1 MEGTPGKIPRFTSP
15 HVGPLTV
22 KGVRV
27 GVTGPRGHL
36 AGLPPVA
43 VTTARRTT
51 RRRDGGGAL
60 PPPRPVSYTWN
71 RGGRLK
77 ELRIRHL
84 ARKFL
89 HVWSRKVFGRVLP
102 SAARAHHRRA
112 VLRRAFGTWQEA
124 WWISRREWKLL
135 IRADYHLRFQ
145 LYARTWRAWQR
156 YIQLRRDKAAVHAV
170 AQRHARSSLMRGA
183 WAGWRRFLGDQKR
196 ERAMLSEAERFS
208 LELLLR
214 RSWSAWLRRLRWQRR
229 QQEKQGAALRHWALH
244 LQHKAWVQ
252 WSEGLRAREA
262 ERCREQLADAHR
274 HRAGLRRAL
283 AAWRSYVGARRQKRE
298 LYERARGL
306 CQRRALAS
314 CVARWRSAWEDRQR
328 ERDKLEAALALA
340 TGARLRRALLHWR
353 HYVVLAEDEQ
363 NRWREAGAFQDRLLL
378 RRSLVALRGH
388 ATAARGAKIHAVL
401 AEQQRRQWL
410 MRSCWRRWQGS
421 SEEREEQRL
430 SSLAAVAREHRR
442 RCLLRRAVRFWRHR
456 ARTAKVHES
465 RLRVAAARHASR
477 VLPRALG
484 QWRAYAVRRR
494 RQREMEGEAAL
505 FRRATVGA
513 WAFHRWWEQAGSK
526 REERLAER
534 MAILHHEHQLRAGI
548 FFLWRKRTADVE
560 DDRRQEAQAVAYH
573 CARSSRRCLLAWR
586 SFVARAKESRTR
598 EGLVVQHRRR
608 QRLSISWQ
616 AWRAFVRREKEK
628 RDSLARADSHC
639 RLKLLQLHVAA
650 WKRQHADRLAVLEEV
665 RVREQRHQ
673 RCELRRAVLAWRT
686 NALAGKQERL
696 LTAEAQRHYERALAK
711 RALWE
716 WREATVVRV
725 RHQQETRAR
734 SEWAQSRLDL
744 LMLRRRFG
752 SWRLRLAAAVR
763 ERRAAEQADRHR
775 RRALLGQGLAA
786 WLSHHALCIRKT
798 LLHRRS
804 EWLLS
809 ARLSRTYFAIWSH
822 RLSERRAEA
831 TLTCVALWHWSLV
844 LQGKVLVAWVAF
856 TRERARRRARLSL
869 AMETYRRHLLRDGA
883 AQLLRHAAQSAHER
897 SRRVAARHAQ
907 SVYSVHQL
915 IHRCALRWR
924 RKTLEH
930 RELRARL
937 AEDPSVAAT
946 TTKKKKTVTFDLMSP
961 AEQLAG
967 AMGGGTRRQGPVR
980 SNCRPLASSSVHF
993 SVEALGDGP
1002 ALELQKGG
1010 VIARSETRYGEGA
1023 PPPPHRTGSP
1033 PWLRG
1038 RTQPRRPSF
1047 LLESLQRD
1055 GLVGRLRSEAID
1067 RHLPAGQLVSCG
1079 ERSGPLAQAPAGA
1092 DSSSAPGAGSSG
1104 TSHGTGHVP
1113 VATFAGPG
1121 EKTPVDWGSLPAVR
1135 RGDASLGRPG
1145 LAQDL
1150 GARPSSLL
1158 SSQHALSGFGP
1169 AGSGPLRS
1177 WPWGAAPV
1185 IADAAGGEE
1194 EGARGASGDG
1204 CPLAAPAN
1212 WKEPLLP
1219 PSSFTLPAATKF
1231 VPKSDRRGKYCHVT
1245 EKASEMTDDDDDDGD
1260 EHLTIGAHK
1269 PGVASWGEDDEVGAG
1284 SADTSLDMAELL
1296 RIHNELEEYNEDR
1309 TRLRSLQRQATVLRG
1324 WLSSVEAVERERG
1337 GGRREE
1343 EVEVAAS
1350 AAGEEESVGSSHQI
1364 QQELAEVTHEV
1375 ERQTA
1380 LVERNR
1386 ARVEHLVARVRQLSA
1401 PLGV

>member
-1 MEGTPGKIPRFTSP
+1 MEGTPGKVPRFTSSP
-15 HVGPLTV
+15 NVGPLTV

-27 GVTGPRGHL
+27 GVTGPRVHL
-36 AGLPPVA
+36 AGLPPAA
-43 VTTARRTT
+43 VTT
-51 RRRDGGGAL
+51 RRRRSSRTRDVGAL
-60 PPPRPVSYTWN
+60 PPPRPVTYTWS

-112 VLRRAFGTWQEA
+112 VLQRAFGTWQEA

-135 IRADYHLRFQ
+135 IRADCHLRFQ
-145 LYARTWRAWQR
+145 LYARTWRAWQC
-156 YIQLRRDKAAVHAV
+156 YVQLRRDKEAVNAV

-183 WAGWRRFLGDQKR
+183 WGGWRRFLGGQKR
-196 ERAMLSEAERFS
+196 ERAMRSEAVRFS

-229 QQEKQGAALRHWALH
+229 QQEKQGAALQHWALH
-244 LQHKAWVQ
+244 LQYKAWVQ

-262 ERCREQLADAHR
+262 ERRREQLADAHR
-274 HRAGLRRAL
+274 HRAGLHRAL
-283 AAWRSYVGARRQKRE
+283 AAWRSYAGERRRKRE

-314 CVARWRSAWEDRQR
+314 CVARWRSAWEDRQQ

-340 TGARLRRALLHWR
+340 AGARLRRALLHWR
-353 HYVVLAEDEQ
+353 HYVILAEDEQ
-363 NRWREAGAFQDRLLL
+363 DRWREAGAFQDRLLL
-378 RRSLVALRGH
+378 RRSLLALQGH
-388 ATAARGAKIHAVL
+388 ATAVRDTRIHAVL

-410 MRSCWRRWQGS
+410 MRSCWRHWQGS
-421 SEEREEQRL
+421 CDEREEQRL
-430 SSLAAVAREHRR
+430 SSLTAAACEHRR
-442 RCLLRRAVRFWRHR
+442 RSLVRRAVRCWLHR
-456 ARTAKVHES
+456 ARTTKAHES
-465 RLRVAAARHASR
+465 RLSVAAARHASR

-505 FRRATVGA
+505 FRRATVRA
-513 WAFHRWWEQAGSK
+513 WVFHRWWEQAGSK

-560 DDRRQEAQAVAYH
+560 DDRRKEAQAVAYH
-573 CARSSRRCLLAWR
+573 RARSLRRCLLAWR
-586 SFVARAKESRTR
+586 SFVARAKESRVR
-598 EGLVVQHRRR
+598 EGLVVQRRCR
-608 QRLSISWQ
+608 QRLSVSWQ
-616 AWRAFVRREKEK
+616 AWRAFVRREREK
-628 RDSLARADSHC
+628 RDLLARADSHC
-639 RLKLLQLHVAA
+639 RLKVLQLHMAA

-665 RVREQRHQ
+665 RVREQRHR

-711 RALWE
+711 RALRE

-725 RHQQETRAR
+725 RRQQETRAR
-734 SEWAQSRLDL
+734 LEWARSQLNL
-744 LMLRRRFG
+744 PTLRRRFG
-752 SWRLRLAAAVR
+752 SWRLRLAAAAR
-763 ERRAAEQADRHR
+763 ERRAAEQAECHR
-775 RRALLGQGLAA
+775 RRALLGRGLAA
-786 WLSHHALCIRKT
+786 WLSHHALCFRKT

-809 ARLSRTYFAIWSH
+809 TRLSRTYFAIWSH

-844 LQGKVLVAWVAF
+844 LQGKVLAAWVAF

-869 AMETYRRHLLRDGA
+869 AMEAYRRQLLRDGA

-915 IHRCALRWR
+915 VHRCALRWR

-946 TTKKKKTVTFDLMSP
+946 TTKKKKSVTFDLMSP
-961 AEQLAG
+961 AGQLAG
-967 AMGGGTRRQGPVR
+967 AMGGGMRRQGPVR
-980 SNCRPLASSSVHF
+980 SNCLPLASSSVHC
-993 SVEALGDGP
+993 SVEALGGGP

-1023 PPPPHRTGSP
+1023 PPPPPHRSGSP
-1033 PWLRG
+1033 PRLRG

-1055 GLVGRLRSEAID
+1055 RLVGRLRSEAID

-1079 ERSGPLAQAPAGA
+1079 ERSGPLAQASAGA
-1092 DSSSAPGAGSSG
+1092 DSSSRPGAGSG
-1104 TSHGTGHVP
+1104 TGHGTGHVP

-1121 EKTPVDWGSLPAVR
+1121 EETPVDWGSLPAVR
-1135 RGDASLGRPG
+1135 RGDASLARPV
-1145 LAQDL
+1145 LVPDL
-1150 GARPSSLL
+1150 GARPPSLL
-1158 SSQHALSGFGP
+1158 SSQRAPSGFGP
-1169 AGSGPLRS
+1169 AGSGPLRP

-1185 IADAAGGEE
+1185 IADAG
-1194 EGARGASGDG
+1194 EGARGVSGDG

-1231 VPKSDRRGKYCHVT
+1231 VPKSDRRGNYCHVT
-1245 EKASEMTDDDDDDGD
+1245 EKASEMTDDDDDGD

-1269 PGVASWGEDDEVGAG
+1269 SGVASWGEDDEEGGG
-1284 SADTSLDMAELL
+1284 SADASLDMAELL

-1324 WLSSVEAVERERG
+1324 WLSSVEAAERERG

-1343 EVEVAAS
+1343 EVA

-1386 ARVEHLVARVRQLSA
+1386 ERVERLVARVSQLSA

>member
-170 AQRHARSSLMRGA
+170 AQRHGAPGPRGCGGCGGSGGSRRSRAPRFAIGRCTCSTRPGCSGARGSVRGKPSVVGSSLPTRTATVPACAGRWRPGA
-183 WAGWRRFLGDQKR
+183 PTWG
-196 ERAMLSEAERFS
+196 
-208 LELLLR
+208 
-214 RSWSAWLRRLRWQRR
+214 
-229 QQEKQGAALRHWALH
+229 
-244 LQHKAWVQ
+244 
-252 WSEGLRAREA
+252 
-262 ERCREQLADAHR
+262 
-274 HRAGLRRAL
+274 RAGK
-283 AAWRSYVGARRQKRE
+283 SGSSTSE
-298 LYERARGL
+298 PGG
-306 CQRRALAS
+306 CAS
-314 CVARWRSAWEDRQR
+314 AVRWRAVWH
-328 ERDKLEAALALA
+328 A
-340 TGARLRRALLHWR
+340 GARLGRIASESGTSWKPRWRWPLAPACAGPSFTGAITWFWRKTSRIDGERLVRSRTGCCCGGASSRCGGTRPRRAAPRFTPSWPSSRGASGSCGVAGAAGRDRARRGRSSVSPRSPLSLVSIAGGVCSEGPCGSGVTVPAPRRCTSHDCASPLLATRAACCPARWDSGER
-353 HYVVLAEDEQ
+353 TLCGAGGSG
-363 NRWREAGAFQDRLLL
+363 RWRGKLPSSAGRP
-378 RRSLVALRGH
+378 SGRGPS
-388 ATAARGAKIHAVL
+388 TAGGSRRGA
-401 AEQQRRQWL
+401 
-410 MRSCWRRWQGS
+410 S
-421 SEEREEQRL
+421 
-430 SSLAAVAREHRR
+430 
-442 RCLLRRAVRFWRHR
+442 
-456 ARTAKVHES
+456 
-465 RLRVAAARHASR
+465 
-477 VLPRALG
+477 
-484 QWRAYAVRRR
+484 
-494 RQREMEGEAAL
+494 
-505 FRRATVGA
+505 
-513 WAFHRWWEQAGSK
+513 
-526 REERLAER
+526 
-534 MAILHHEHQLRAGI
+534 
-548 FFLWRKRTADVE
+548 
-560 DDRRQEAQAVAYH
+560 
-573 CARSSRRCLLAWR
+573 ARSGSPRGC
-586 SFVARAKESRTR
+586 RTR